1 MRAIPRIGEFVKFT
15 NNKQGDYFSWKVTE
29 ITYRESG
36 DIDIRTE
43 LLDNVDNRGY
53 SFETEDEFDAYY
65 QSYLH
70 EGWQSKEGIVENMRV
85 KTHNNEIKK

>member
-1 MRAIPRIGEFVKFT
+1 MRAIPRIGEFVNFT

-70 EGWQSKEGIVENMRV
+70 EGWQSKKGIVENTRV
-85 KTHNNEIKK
+85 KDT